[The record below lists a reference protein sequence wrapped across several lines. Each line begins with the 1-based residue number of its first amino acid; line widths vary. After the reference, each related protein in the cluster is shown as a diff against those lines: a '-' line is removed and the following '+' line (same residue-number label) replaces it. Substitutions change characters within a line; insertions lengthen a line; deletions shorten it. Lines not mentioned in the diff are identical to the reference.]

1 MKITP
6 NMLFEFL
13 NLFISLVLDFFITG
27 NSVCT
32 PNDATSN
39 QMNYYYYCI

>member
-27 NSVCT
+27 NSVGT

-39 QMNYYYYCI
+39 QMN

>member
-13 NLFISLVLDFFITG
+13 NLFISLVLDFFIAG

-39 QMNYYYYCI
+39 QMN